1 MDSTAIIG
9 VCGTVILTLAGVIAW
24 LVKRDYKDRLRREK
38 EVAQREEKYL
48 VIIQNNN
55 VLHEKTLQILGKLE
69 GLLTNWRGH

>member
-1 MDSTAIIG
+1 MDSAAIIG